1 MRISNQNLE
10 NKRKEEYF
18 QAQAEAFER
27 KKKLEEAEKLEFLK
41 KKQQEI
47 ENERLRKAVKEKFD
61 ALLQEKQQSLLRK
74 IEKNAE
80 KAEKSQFSRT
90 LEARERHNADV
101 LKRFVKKDQVQRLLL
116 KQEWEKSK
124 IMQKISE
131 NSEKTAEIKRQ
142 RLAILDTRKR
152 IREEIAVN
160 KKDIM
165 EKFAKIK
172 AGRVNYRVF

>member
-1 MRISNQNLE
+1 ME

-18 QAQAEAFER
+18 QAQAEALER
-27 KKKLEEAEKLEFLK
+27 KRKLEELEKIEFLK

-61 ALLQEKQQSLLRK
+61 AILQEKKDHLLRK

-80 KAEKSQFSRT
+80 KAEKSQVSRT

-101 LKRFVKKDQVQRLLL
+101 LKRFVKKDRVSTLKL

-124 IMQKISE
+124 IMQKLSE
-131 NSEKTAEIKRQ
+131 NAEKTEEIKRQ
-142 RLAILDTRKR
+142 RLEILDTRKR

-165 EKFAKIK
+165 EKFAKVK
-172 AGRVNYRVF
+172 AGRVFSSDFIEFY